1 LSLNKHSR
9 TYSFIR
15 SLTDVSTKWFECA
28 CLQTESRSEHR
39 SELLSGWYP
48 GYLLLALVTNNLV
61 LSVVYRESNLQ
72 TPGNLLLVAL
82 SFIHIVG
89 ALNSIPITVLVLGM
103 GGYKF
108 GQVYCTVQGLV
119 GNFTIISSLCLLGA
133 VCGSRLLMVTRP
145 TGYLTK
151 FTDDVAKLVGGAC
164 FLPGGVAAVLP
175 LVEGTDFKFNP
186 GMLVCWGYSKSANVI
201 FLASFLWCILSTTV
215 SHYLSYR
222 EAKRL
227 AAIKASFG
235 AAVYVWET
243 LKRTAF
249 MAGAFWITWL
259 PGLVINIIIAEK
271 DAATMSD
278 YAFQR
283 TFILLNLLTTFMNPL
298 MYAFTHQFIRNAV
311 RRQFYRMHLT
321 MNEVMDDLKK
331 WRYRKRRSLPVGERS
346 NRRFEEVGVRGV
358 LYRFKNEAIVTRQQ
372 ATKNIKHLRKHVA
385 RRIGLQYRLH
395 TAEQQLTL

>member
-1 LSLNKHSR
+1 MAEEL
-9 TYSFIR
+9 
-15 SLTDVSTKWFECA
+15 E
-28 CLQTESRSEHR
+28 
-39 SELLSGWYP
+39 ELLFADGAAQILQVVYLTIV
-48 GYLLLALVTNNLV
+48 LLLALVTNSLV
-61 LSVVYRESNLQ
+61 MSVVYRESNLQ

-145 TGYLTK
+145 TEYLTK

-283 TFILLNLLTTFMNPL
+283 IFILLNLLTTFMNPL

-358 LYRFKNEAIVTRQQ
+358 LYRFKNEAIDYLKKWR
-372 ATKNIKHLRKHVA
+372 
-385 RRIGLQYRLH
+385 
-395 TAEQQLTL
+395 